1 MAGKFYLTPYQ
12 QGIVKR
18 FFAHRDSVLATRL
31 SEAVSELFVCE
42 SDTKREK
49 LWKSALDTMAR
60 AGVDAA
66 DIAQLQESRDLK
78 VLAGVVS
85 ELQSKP
91 KPGRPSPSAR
101 GTTDDRFE

>member
-18 FFAHRDSVLATRL
+18 FFAHRDSVLSTRL

-91 KPGRPSPSAR
+91 KASRPAAPRRA
-101 GTTDDRFE
+101 TTDDRFE